1 MTEKERRKFQALTPE
16 EVEEAMAKSKGAK
29 DRLKTFYA
37 LLDDALWKKNKLKQY
52 KEIAMT
58 EEDEEFNRIEREAAM
73 RTAAV
78 KATVTKREWV
88 GLTLEEMD
96 AVIDGNMT
104 ITDSKLRDAV
114 YAVVL
119 DTMTTLMEKN
129 SG

>member
-1 MTEKERRKFQALTPE
+1 
-16 EVEEAMAKSKGAK
+16 
-29 DRLKTFYA
+29 
-37 LLDDALWKKNKLKQY
+37 
-52 KEIAMT
+52 MT
-58 EEDEEFNRIEREAAM
+58 EEDEEFSRIEREAAL

-78 KATVTKREWV
+78 KATITKRAWI

>member
-1 MTEKERRKFQALTPE
+1 
-16 EVEEAMAKSKGAK
+16 
-29 DRLKTFYA
+29 
-37 LLDDALWKKNKLKQY
+37 
-52 KEIAMT
+52 MT
-58 EEDEEFNRIEREAAM
+58 EEDEEFNRIEREAAL

-78 KATVTKREWV
+78 KATVTKREWI

>member
-1 MTEKERRKFQALTPE
+1 MNTE
-16 EVEEAMAKSKGAK
+16 
-29 DRLKTFYA
+29 
-37 LLDDALWKKNKLKQY
+37 DD
-52 KEIAMT
+52 
-58 EEDEEFNRIEREAAM
+58 EFTRIEREAAL

-78 KATVTKREWV
+78 KATITKREWV
-88 GLTLEEMD
+88 RLTLEEID

-129 SG
+129 NG